1 MKEEKMITE
10 KIEVLSEKLDK
21 ILGILSETND
31 ELVLITKK
39 IKNGKQF

>member
-10 KIEVLSEKLDK
+10 KIEVLNEKLDK
-21 ILGILSETND
+21 ILGTLSKTND